1 MTQNPGTEQVQTGFL
16 KKHRGLLLQAL
27 ILMALWLIL
36 SGRFYFEPIFYGA
49 VSVALVVWLNSK
61 IRHIPLSNGE
71 ILTGQRIKILR
82 LLTYIPWLLWQ
93 IVMSAFFVA
102 YLTLHPKMP
111 INPMI
116 VRFRSNLPNSLAKV
130 ILGNSITLTP
140 GTLTLDIRGD
150 YFTVHA
156 IVDKVEQDLV
166 SGDMESRVGLLYLD
180 SCTPEEMCTDIS
192 ITKRGLEAKKA
203 LQGDEEKK

>member
-1 MTQNPGTEQVQTGFL
+1 MTQSSASEKSQSGFF
-16 KKHRGLLLQAL
+16 KKYRGVLLQAL
-27 ILMALWLIL
+27 MLMVLWLIL
-36 SGRFYFEPIFYGA
+36 SGRFYLEPIFYGA
-49 VSVALVVWLNSK
+49 ISVAFVVWFNSK

-71 ILTGQRIKILR
+71 ILTGQCIKIFR
-82 LLTYIPWLLWQ
+82 LLAYIPWLLWQ
-93 IVMSAFFVA
+93 IVLSAFFVA

-150 YFTVHA
+150 FFIVHA
-156 IVDKVEQDLV
+156 IADKVEEDLV
-166 SGDMESRVGLLYLD
+166 SGEMESRVGRLYLD
-180 SCTPEEMCTDIS
+180 HCTPDEMCTDIS
-192 ITKRGLEAKKA
+192 ITTRGVDAKKA
-203 LQGDEEKK
+203 